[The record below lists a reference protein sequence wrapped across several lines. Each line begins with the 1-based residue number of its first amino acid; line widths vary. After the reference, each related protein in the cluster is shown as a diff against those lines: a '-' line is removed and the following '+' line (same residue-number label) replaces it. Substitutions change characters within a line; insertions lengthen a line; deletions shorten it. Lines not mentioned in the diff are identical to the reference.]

1 MKIAIVGAGI
11 AGIATAFELMEAGN
25 EVRVF
30 EQHRAAG
37 EEASFAPSGLM
48 WPCVINPWGASA
60 FSQSLQLGM
69 ARPPFAELRAQG
81 AVLSAPRRWARRQ
94 QAFAKKQ
101 RDTESLP
108 ALQAL
113 ELLAMQRM
121 QHVQELLDIGG
132 QFSQG
137 LLLPLRKEP
146 GAAALYELTRRL
158 SAAHVDYRRCNEAEA
173 RAIEPGLATDI
184 QMACAI
190 HLPEA
195 WSGNGRL
202 FSQGL
207 LQAMQPHG
215 LQLHTQH
222 AVLSIHSTGSGVR
235 LQLADSE
242 QHFDAAV
249 LCTGGDTNR
258 LLRPLDVQLPSAAI
272 CSYSASIQISEESL
286 APRGSVIDLENSM
299 ILTRQGSRLRISG
312 GAELGYPESA
322 ERMEEARHL
331 LTSVLLEWF
340 PGCIQP
346 SQSILQMWRGT
357 RLTVPDGLPVVG
369 PSGIPGIWLNTA
381 HGGYGWGLSM
391 GCAHHLRQSLMG
403 QSPSIDPQA
412 FGLQRLR

>member
-1 MKIAIVGAGI
+1 
-11 AGIATAFELMEAGN
+11 
-25 EVRVF
+25 
-30 EQHRAAG
+30 
-37 EEASFAPSGLM
+37 
-48 WPCVINPWGASA
+48 
-60 FSQSLQLGM
+60 
-69 ARPPFAELRAQG
+69 
-81 AVLSAPRRWARRQ
+81 
-94 QAFAKKQ
+94 
-101 RDTESLP
+101 
-108 ALQAL
+108 
-113 ELLAMQRM
+113 
-121 QHVQELLDIGG
+121 
-132 QFSQG
+132 
-137 LLLPLRKEP
+137 
-146 GAAALYELTRRL
+146 
-158 SAAHVDYRRCNEAEA
+158 
-173 RAIEPGLATDI
+173 
-184 QMACAI
+184 
-190 HLPEA
+190 
-195 WSGNGRL
+195 
-202 FSQGL
+202 
-207 LQAMQPHG
+207 MQPHG

-222 AVLSIHSTGSGVR
+222 AVRSIHSTGSGVR

-249 LCTGGDTNR
+249 LCTGADTNR